1 MKYIVIALTVM
12 LLVSC
17 SSTPDFPTID
27 DPSIELT
34 SIKKQYADELAN
46 IHIGDYID
54 YVAKQFP
61 EMIVASDN
69 MKNTIY
75 EFNYQQQYL
84 LVANNND
91 LTKTYT
97 QTLRFYF
104 INRKLA
110 HWQVKK

>member
-1 MKYIVIALTVM
+1 MKYIFIALTIT

-17 SSTPDFPTID
+17 SSATDFPTID
-27 DPSIELT
+27 DPRLELT
-34 SIKKQYADELAN
+34 SIKKQYENELAN
-46 IHIGDYID
+46 IHVGDYID
-54 YVAKQFP
+54 FVAKQFP
-61 EMIVASDN
+61 EMFIASDN

-84 LVANNND
+84 LADNNND

-110 HWQVKK
+110 HWQVKQ

>member
-1 MKYIVIALTVM
+1 MKYIIIALTVM

-17 SSTPDFPTID
+17 TNTSDFPTID
-27 DPSIELT
+27 DPKVELT
-34 SIKKQYADELAN
+34 SIKKQYAQELAD

-61 EMIVASDN
+61 EMFVASDN

-75 EFNYQQQYL
+75 EFTYQQQYL
-84 LVANNND
+84 LADNNSEI
-91 LTKTYT
+91 KTYT

-104 INRKLA
+104 INQKLA
-110 HWQVKK
+110 HWKVK

>member
-1 MKYIVIALTVM
+1 MKSIVIAMTVM

-17 SSTPDFPTID
+17 TSSPDFPTID
-27 DPSIELT
+27 DPNVELT
-34 SIKKQYADELAN
+34 SIKKQYTEELAN

-61 EMIVASDN
+61 EMFVASDN

-75 EFNYQQQYL
+75 EFTYQQQYL
-84 LVANNND
+84 LAANNAE
-91 LTKTYT
+91 TKTYT

-104 INRKLA
+104 INQKLA
-110 HWQVKK
+110 HWKVK

>member
-17 SSTPDFPTID
+17 TSTSDFPTID
-27 DPSIELT
+27 DPNVELT
-34 SIKKQYADELAN
+34 SIQKQYADELAN

-61 EMIVASDN
+61 EMVVASDN

-75 EFNYQQQYL
+75 EFTYQQQYL
-84 LVANNND
+84 LAANNNND
-91 LTKTYT
+91 ETKTYT

-104 INRKLA
+104 INQKLA
-110 HWQVKK
+110 HWKVK

>member
-1 MKYIVIALTVM
+1 M

-17 SSTPDFPTID
+17 TNTSDFPTID
-27 DPSIELT
+27 DPKVELT
-34 SIKKQYADELAN
+34 SIKKQYAQELAD

-61 EMIVASDN
+61 KMFVASDN

-75 EFNYQQQYL
+75 EFTYQQQYL
-84 LVANNND
+84 LAANNNAE
-91 LTKTYT
+91 TKTYT

-104 INRKLA
+104 INQKLA
-110 HWQVKK
+110 HWKVK